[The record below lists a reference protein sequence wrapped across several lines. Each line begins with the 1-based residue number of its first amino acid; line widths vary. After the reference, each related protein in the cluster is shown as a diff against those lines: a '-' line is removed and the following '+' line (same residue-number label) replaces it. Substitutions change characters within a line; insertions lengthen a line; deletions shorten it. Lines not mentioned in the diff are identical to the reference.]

1 MSRLRKLPVDD
12 WNEELRAMVRPEF
25 ATELERGL
33 MRFFAHVPEIAKAVV
48 ALGGGLKLHRNLP
61 DRMVELVR
69 LRVAYHDQCRSC
81 MAIRYQD
88 AVADG
93 VNEDLVCELESPQSS
108 NDLTD
113 AEKAALAFADLFA
126 TNHYAITDE
135 TYRSL
140 EQFFSEGEIIE
151 LGVTVAFC
159 VAFGRLAATFDM
171 VEELPERFQD
181 KSLAQLAPWKEEH
194 ILVC

>member
-1 MSRLRKLPVDD
+1 MSRLRKLPVDE
-12 WNEELRAMVRPEF
+12 WSEELRAMAKPES

-33 MRFFAHVPEIAKAVV
+33 MRFFAHAPEIAKSVA
-48 ALGGGLKLHRNLP
+48 ALGGGLKVHRNLP

-69 LRVAYHDQCRSC
+69 LRVAYHNQCRSC

-93 VNEDLVCELESPQSS
+93 VNEGLVCELEAPQSS
-108 NDLTD
+108 NNLTG
-113 AEKAALAFADLFA
+113 AEKAALAFADVFA

-135 TYRSL
+135 TYSEL
-140 EQFFSEGEIIE
+140 EEFFSESEIIE
-151 LGVTVAFC
+151 LGVTVAFF
-159 VAFGRLAATFDM
+159 VGFGRLAATFDM

-181 KSLAQLAPWKEEH
+181 KSLDELTPWNEKH
-194 ILVC
+194 VLVR